1 VNFYLFVSV
10 KTEITVNYQK
20 GRKTMTALSYFITVL
35 TLSLVSSG
43 VFICWQQAAI
53 GRLLDESCPGSG
65 AHYWRH
71 TLAALQL
78 LIPMLLVLVFASR
91 FDGNLVDSL
100 RTAMI
105 WLLLGHLLAV
115 MSIAKIV
122 WKRLVPPPEIAAETA
137 QPHNAIA

>member
-1 VNFYLFVSV
+1 MS
-10 KTEITVNYQK
+10 
-20 GRKTMTALSYFITVL
+20 ALTYFIAVL
-35 TLSLVSSG
+35 TLSLISSG

-53 GRLLDESCPGSG
+53 GPLLEESCPGSG

-78 LIPMLLVLVFASR
+78 LMPMLLVIVFASR
-91 FDGNLVDSL
+91 YDGNLVDSL

-105 WLLLGHLLAV
+105 WLILGHLLAV

-122 WKRLVPPPEIAAETA
+122 WKRLVPSPEAA
-137 QPHNAIA
+137 QPPHENLIA

>member
-1 VNFYLFVSV
+1 
-10 KTEITVNYQK
+10 
-20 GRKTMTALSYFITVL
+20 MTALSYFITVL
-35 TLSLVSSG
+35 SLSLISSG

-53 GRLLDESCPGSG
+53 GRLLEESCPGSG

-78 LIPMLLVLVFASR
+78 FMPMLLVLIFASR

-105 WLLLGHLLAV
+105 WLILGHLLAV

-122 WKRLVPPPEIAAETA
+122 WKRLVPAPDTAVKTSVTAVSVPDLIA
-137 QPHNAIA
+137 

>member
-1 VNFYLFVSV
+1 MS
-10 KTEITVNYQK
+10 
-20 GRKTMTALSYFITVL
+20 ALTYFITVL

-43 VFICWQQAAI
+43 VFIFWQQAAI
-53 GRLLDESCPGSG
+53 GRLLEESCPGSG

-78 LIPMLLVLVFASR
+78 LMPMLLVLVFTSH
-91 FDGNLVDSL
+91 FDGNIVDSL

-122 WKRLVPPPEIAAETA
+122 WKRLVPPPETA
-137 QPHNAIA
+137 VKTSVTAVSVPDLIV